1 MPTVLEPA
9 GGSGTGRPQEVHPG
23 EVHPGEV
30 HPGESTVSSGPA
42 PTLVEAVFPLERAA
56 EGHQLG
62 DTGRVTGKV
71 VLTVS

>member
-1 MPTVLEPA
+1 LPTVLEPA

-23 EVHPGEV
+23 EVHPGE
-30 HPGESTVSSGPA
+30 SKVSSGPA